1 VITHNLFPTSVS
13 FFELGREFSA
23 KENKFLLNLEQKP
36 NEGNTTSKERHL
48 LDNTK
53 LASLREF
60 IDASVASY
68 FKEIYS
74 PKNEVSLRI
83 TQSWVNYTKP
93 GQWHHKHAHPNS
105 LISGVFYIK
114 ANKETDRIHFFKD
127 GYQQIKLP
135 VDQFNLYNSES
146 WWLPVGTGELILF
159 PSSFTH
165 MVEAV
170 KGEDLRVSMSFNTFP
185 VGYVGDDDSLDRLAP
200 VGLDTWPIL
209 LN

>member
-1 VITHNLFPTSVS
+1 MITHNLFPTPVS
-13 FFELGREFSA
+13 FLELGRGFSD
-23 KENKFLLNLEQKP
+23 EETDFLLNLEQKP
-36 NEGNTTSKERHL
+36 NDGNTTSKERHL
-48 LDNTK
+48 LDDTK

-60 IDASVASY
+60 MDASVSAY

-105 LISGVFYIK
+105 FISGVFYIK

-146 WWLPVGTGELILF
+146 WWLPVGAGELILF

-185 VGYVGDDDSLDRLAP
+185 VGYVGDDDSLT
-200 VGLDTWPIL
+200 GLHL
-209 LN
+209 